1 LGGSGVGADP
11 YDGAV
16 RTEEL
21 LARRLVNQRL
31 AGPRSADP
39 VEVTRWLGAV
49 QSQEYAQSLWG
60 LGLRTQDATA
70 ASIEAAIDRGAILRT
85 WPMRGTIHLV
95 PAEDAR
101 WMVML
106 LAGRPMRMA
115 AGTFRK
121 IGLTDDVLARAADV
135 VTGALHGGRQL
146 PRKDLYALLT
156 SAGID
161 CSASPNGGRGNHIL
175 GYLSHTG
182 LLCIGPVRR
191 GQPVFALLDE
201 WAPAPRQP
209 AEPLAEL
216 AGRYFTSHGPATV
229 RDFAWWAGITQAD
242 AKRAIELA
250 GPVLAGPVL
259 AGPVLAAE
267 DHDGELYWD
276 GAGPGR
282 VPAGPPEG
290 AYLLPAFDE
299 YTVAYKDR
307 GLLAGVL
314 AGVLADGG
322 PPAKSGQLNSDLLNP
337 VMLLDGRAA
346 GLWKRVVG
354 SKSVQISL
362 APFGRLGR
370 PDRSRLAAAAERY
383 AAFLGLP
390 AEVSW
395 AEPDGVRRMR
405 WG

>member
-1 LGGSGVGADP
+1 M
-11 YDGAV
+11 
-16 RTEEL
+16 RTEDL
-21 LARRLVNQRL
+21 LARRLANQSL
-31 AGPRSADP
+31 AAPRSADP

-49 QSQEYAQSLWG
+49 QSQEYAQSLWA
-60 LGLRTQDATA
+60 LGLRTPGATVA
-70 ASIEAAIDRGAILRT
+70 GIEAAIDRGAILRT

-101 WMVML
+101 WMVTL
-106 LAGRPMRMA
+106 LAGRPMRSA

-121 IGLTDDVLARAADV
+121 IGLTDDVFARAADV
-135 VTGALHGGRQL
+135 VTGALRGGRQL

-156 SAGID
+156 EAGID

-191 GQPVFALLDE
+191 GQPVFVLLDE

-216 AGRYFTSHGPATV
+216 AVRYFTSHGPATV
-229 RDFAWWAGITQAD
+229 RDFGWWAGLTLAD

-250 GPVLAGPVL
+250 GPA
-259 AGPVLAAE
+259 LAAE
-267 DHDGELYWD
+267 DRDGELFWD
-276 GAGPGR
+276 GPDRRGETA
-282 VPAGPPEG
+282 PPDG
-290 AYLLPAFDE
+290 AHLLPAFDE

-307 GLLAGVL
+307 SL
-314 AGVLADGG
+314 LADGG
-322 PPAKSGQLNSDLLNP
+322 PQAKSDQLNSDLLNP

-354 SKSVQISL
+354 GKSVQISL

>member
-1 LGGSGVGADP
+1 VS
-11 YDGAV
+11 
-16 RTEEL
+16 TEEL
-21 LARRLVNQRL
+21 LARRLVNQQL
-31 AGPRSADP
+31 TAPPNADP
-39 VEVTRWLGAV
+39 AEVTRHLGAV
-49 QSQEYAQSLWG
+49 QSQEYAQSLWA
-60 LGLRTQDATA
+60 LGLRTQGATVA
-70 ASIEAAIDRGAILRT
+70 TIEAAIDRGAILRT

-101 WMVML
+101 WMVTL
-106 LAGRPMRMA
+106 LAGRPMRLV

-121 IGLTDDVLARAADV
+121 IGLTQDVLARAAEV
-135 VTGALHGGRQL
+135 VTGALRGGRQL

-156 SAGID
+156 DAGID

-191 GQPVFALLDE
+191 GQPVFVLLDE

-216 AGRYFTSHGPATV
+216 AVRYFTSHGPASI
-229 RDFAWWAGITQAD
+229 RDFGWWSGLTLAD

-250 GPVLAGPVL
+250 GPG
-259 AGPVLAAE
+259 LAAE
-267 DHDGELYWD
+267 DRDGELYWA

-282 VPAGPPEG
+282 GQAAPPDG

-307 GLLAGVL
+307 GLLA
-314 AGVLADGG
+314 DGA
-322 PPAKSGQLNSDLLNP
+322 PQAKSDQVNSDLLNP

-354 SKSVQISL
+354 GKSVRISL
-362 APFGRLGR
+362 APYRRLGR
-370 PDRSRLAAAAERY
+370 PDRNRLETAAERY
-383 AAFLGLP
+383 AAFLGRP
-390 AEVSW
+390 AEIGW
-395 AEPDGVRRMR
+395 AEPDDVRRMR

>member
-1 LGGSGVGADP
+1 MSGFVGDPRAVGPGS

-16 RTEEL
+16 KLDEL
-21 LARRLVNQRL
+21 LGRRLSNQQL
-31 AGPRSADP
+31 AAPRMADP

-70 ASIEAAIDRGAILRT
+70 ASIEAAIDRGAIVRT

-101 WMVML
+101 WMVTL
-106 LAGRPMRMA
+106 LAGRPMRSV

-121 IGLTDDVLARAADV
+121 IGLTEDVLDRAADV
-135 VTGALHGGRQL
+135 VTGALRGGRQL

-156 SAGID
+156 EAGVD

-191 GQPVFALLDE
+191 GQPVFVLLDE
-201 WAPAPRQP
+201 WAPAPREP

-216 AGRYFTSHGPATV
+216 ATRYFTGHGPATV
-229 RDFAWWAGITQAD
+229 RDFGWWTGLTLTD
-242 AKRAIELA
+242 ARRAIELA
-250 GPVLAGPVL
+250 GPALVD
-259 AGPVLAAE
+259 E
-267 DHDGELYWD
+267 EHDGERYWAA
-276 GAGPGR
+276 AGHTG
-282 VPAGPPEG
+282 PAAPPDG

-307 GLLAGVL
+307 GLLAN
-314 AGVLADGG
+314 GG
-322 PPAKSGQLNSDLLNP
+322 PEAQSDKLNSDLLNP

-346 GLWKRVVG
+346 GLWRRVVG

-362 APFGRLGR
+362 APYGRLGR
-370 PDRSRLAAAAERY
+370 PDRSRLEAAAERY

-390 AEVSW
+390 AEISW
-395 AEPDGVRRMR
+395 AAVPDDVRRMR

>member
-1 LGGSGVGADP
+1 VS
-11 YDGAV
+11 
-16 RTEEL
+16 TEEL
-21 LARRLVNQRL
+21 LGRRLVNQSL
-31 AGPRSADP
+31 AAARSADP

-60 LGLRTQDATA
+60 LGLRTQDATVG
-70 ASIEAAIDRGAILRT
+70 SIEAAIDRGAILRT

-101 WMVML
+101 WMVTL

-121 IGLTDDVLARAADV
+121 IGLTEDVLARAADV
-135 VTGALHGGRQL
+135 VTGALQGGRQL

-156 SAGID
+156 EAGID

-216 AGRYFTSHGPATV
+216 AVRYFTSHGPATV
-229 RDFAWWAGITQAD
+229 RDWAWWAGITQAD

-250 GPVLAGPVL
+250 GPA
-259 AGPVLAAE
+259 LAAE
-267 DHDGELYWD
+267 EHDGERYWLA
-276 GAGPGR
+276 AGHTG
-282 VPAGPPEG
+282 PAAPPDG

-307 GLLAGVL
+307 GLLA
-314 AGVLADGG
+314 DGG
-322 PPAKSGQLNSDLLNP
+322 PQAHSDRFNSDLLNP
-337 VMLLDGRAA
+337 VMLLDGHAA

-354 SKSVQISL
+354 SKSVLISL